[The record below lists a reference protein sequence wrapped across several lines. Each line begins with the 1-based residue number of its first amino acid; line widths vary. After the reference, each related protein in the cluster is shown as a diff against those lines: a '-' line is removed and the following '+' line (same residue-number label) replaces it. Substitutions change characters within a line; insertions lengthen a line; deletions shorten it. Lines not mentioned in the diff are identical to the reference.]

1 MPKKNAERSAEE
13 SRGTSQNNITEK
25 QMDEILARARQ
36 TVKPIIN
43 KEAANEIVSDD
54 LLNFRMKAA
63 AYARKNQIE

>member
-1 MPKKNAERSAEE
+1 MVKKSTEQSANKSDTK
-13 SRGTSQNNITEK
+13 SRVEITEEK
-25 QMDEILARARQ
+25 MSEILSRARQ

-63 AYARKNQIE
+63 STRIK

>member
-1 MPKKNAERSAEE
+1 MPKKPIERSAGKTP
-13 SRGTSQNNITEK
+13 GTSRKEITEQ
-25 QMDEILARARQ
+25 QMEEIIARARQ

-63 AYARKNQIE
+63 YWRTTQIE